1 METISLKTNRSSFE
15 EVMSSPIKWLNSD
28 PRHYQISFLGIFL
41 FYGIEDLNWEMNWL
55 NIAATL
61 AASLLTQFL
70 FTWFTNKNYQ
80 SLKSAIISA
89 LSLTLLLKTNLIL
102 VIMLAAF
109 LSIASKFIFTFKIV
123 EGKKHFFNPT
133 NFGIIL
139 TILITGNAW
148 ISPGQWGSNAL
159 LVFGIG
165 ILGLAVL
172 IKVKRLDV
180 ALAFFI
186 TFCLL
191 NFTRSVLILGW
202 QTDFFL
208 HQFTSGTLL
217 LFTFFMITDP
227 VSTPSHSK
235 ARIVWAVL
243 VAMLAFY
250 LSAYEFVNGAPLW
263 ALFFISPTTI
273 LFDKIFL
280 HPKFY
285 WGPTNLPTKE
295 APNAQATQISKTFFT
310 LKNQSI

>member
-1 METISLKTNRSSFE
+1 METISLKTNRNSLE
-15 EVMSSPIKWLNSD
+15 EVISSPIKWLNSD
-28 PRHYQISFLGIFL
+28 PRHFQISFLSIFL
-41 FYGIEDLNWEMNWL
+41 FYGIEVLYWEMKWL
-55 NIAATL
+55 NIAATF
-61 AASLLTQFL
+61 AACLLTQFL
-70 FTWFTNKNYQ
+70 FTYLSNKNYQ
-80 SLKSAIISA
+80 SLKSAFISA
-89 LSLTLLLKTNLIL
+89 LSLLLMLKTNLIL
-102 VIMLAAF
+102 VMVLASF
-109 LSIASKFIFTFKIV
+109 LSIASKFIFTFKV
-123 EGKKHFFNPT
+123 GEEKKHFFNPT
-133 NFGIIL
+133 NFGIII
-139 TILITGNAW
+139 TILLTGNAW

-191 NFTRSVLILGW
+191 NFVRSVMMLGW
-202 QTDFFL
+202 HTDFFM

-227 VSTPSHSK
+227 VSTPSNSY
-235 ARIVWAVL
+235 ARIVWGVL

-273 LFDKIFL
+273 LFDKIFP

-285 WGPTNLPTKE
+285 WNKTKL
-295 APNAQATQISKTFFT
+295 SR
-310 LKNQSI
+310 